1 MKNIVLALLLST
13 AAVSTLSAQDET
25 AYFIQVAS
33 YASPKYKDFSKIHN
47 LGYLFESPAPNGI
60 PRVILGTFSSQ
71 GAAVQA
77 LNKVRTQGY
86 KDAFLVKE
94 EIEQADAVYVLQL
107 ATFKFE
113 QQIDWGQWRRLA
125 GNSLYAQMSDQKVRL
140 LMGTYANEKEAEK
153 GLQRIKN
160 QAPKDA
166 VVRRVSQKVIH
177 KVTPFEM
184 ARTTAMPAA
193 QATPRASVRS
203 LQTLLLR
210 EGSYKST
217 ADGVWGKV
225 TETAAIQYQ
234 KENSRYQAYQMQGEK
249 LPLPAVEQ
257 FSLQYYIN
265 LIATNPA
272 LAEQGL
278 LQFQHPLAKAYL
290 AYMYLNGDVQKPN
303 YQLTVNELMNTAADQ
318 IFNNYNLPT
327 RSNFKMDYAYR
338 DIGQLILHLR
348 EMHEAVRDEP
358 EVPCWLFR
366 RHPDAT
372 ETAFAPF
379 WKSQRDDYTISADCG
394 SFYAMPSF
402 RTLICIA
409 RDFADRPDEAM
420 AKTNNTVLN
429 QSFAMPTPLDKAASQ
444 NLEAWQAE
452 LFANLA
458 PWQKGTALQ
467 RGTLEALEF
476 TFFYTLVGVE
486 DYYIEQGFTAA
497 DARTM
502 SLEVLYTAIA
512 HYFKA

>member
-1 MKNIVLALLLST
+1 MKTIFLALLLSSV
-13 AAVSTLSAQDET
+13 AASTLSAQDET

-33 YASPKYKDFSKIHN
+33 YGSPKYKDFSKIHN

-77 LNKVRTQGY
+77 LHKVRSQGY

-94 EIEQADAVYVLQL
+94 EIEKADAVYVLQL
-107 ATFKFE
+107 ATFRFE

-140 LMGTYANEKEAEK
+140 LMGTYATEQEAQK
-153 GLQRIKN
+153 GLKRIQA

-166 VVRRVSQKVIH
+166 IVRRVSQKVIH
-177 KVTPFEM
+177 RVTSFEM
-184 ARTTAMPAA
+184 ARTTTMPAA
-193 QATPRASVRS
+193 QATPRLSVRS
-203 LQTLLLR
+203 LQELMLKD
-210 EGSYKST
+210 GVYKST

-225 TETAAIQYQ
+225 TEAAAVQYQ

-249 LPLPAVEQ
+249 LPLPTVEQ

-290 AYMYLNGDVQKPN
+290 AYIYLNGDVQKAN

-358 EVPCWLFR
+358 QVPCWLFR

-379 WKSQRDDYTISADCG
+379 WNSNRDDYTISSDCG
-394 SFYAMPSF
+394 SFYSMPSF
-402 RTLICIA
+402 RTLICIS
-409 RDFADRPDEAM
+409 RDFADRPDVAM
-420 AKTNNTVLN
+420 AQTNNTLLN
-429 QSFAMPTPLDKAASQ
+429 QTFVQATPVEKAEAQ
-444 NLEAWQAE
+444 RLEAWQTTI
-452 LFANLA
+452 FANLKS
-458 PWQKGTALQ
+458 WQTGTALQ
-467 RGTLEALEF
+467 RGTLEALQF
-476 TFFYTLVGVE
+476 TFFYSLIGVE
-486 DYYIEQGFTAA
+486 DYFIEQGFTAE
-497 DARTM
+497 DARSM
-502 SLEVLYTAIA
+502 GLQVLHTAMA
-512 HYFKA
+512 HYFKG